1 MVDKQE
7 MNNFTT
13 KNNEHSN
20 PQPSSN
26 SQQNLLTY
34 LDSDLLLLLIIL
46 FIFFHNTEVFSNH
59 LNFLTENIK
68 KVKNYLDAADATLQA
83 LDQASH
89 LPEQMLD

>member
-1 MVDKQE
+1 MANKKEADD
-7 MNNFTT
+7 FAT
-13 KNNEHSN
+13 KTNEHSN
-20 PQPSSN
+20 SESST
-26 SQQNLLTY
+26 SFQQNLLNY

-46 FIFFHNTEVFSNH
+46 FIFFQNTEVFSNH